1 MFEIDSFYL
10 IILSVALFILIA
22 VLGFMGWMLSHQK
35 DQIDFPNI
43 TTTCPDFW
51 EIDSVVGAT
60 NGYCK
65 QPTTSTSF
73 NYGSANSLTN
83 YIKTGTTTA
92 GSVPGLNGATFNSK
106 DSGWGSGKE
115 AVCAQRKW
123 ANDNNIKWDT
133 VTNVNF
139 C

>member
-43 TTTCPDFW
+43 KTTCPDFW
-51 EIDSVVGAT
+51 EIDST

-73 NYGSANSLTN
+73 NYGSDTSLTN

-92 GSVPGLNGATFNSK
+92 VVVPGKIDATFNSK
-106 DSGWGSGKE
+106 DSEWGSGKE

>member
-35 DQIDFPNI
+35 DQVDFPNI

-51 EIDSVVGAT
+51 EIDST

-65 QPTTSTSF
+65 QPEVAKF
-73 NYGSANSLTN
+73 NYGSNISLTN

-92 GSVPGLNGATFNSK
+92 VDVPGKTDTTFNSK
-106 DSGWGSGKE
+106 DSEWGSGKE
-115 AVCAQRKW
+115 AICNKKKW
-123 ANDNNIKWDT
+123 ADTNSIKWDT

>member
-10 IILSVALFILIA
+10 IILSVALFILII

-35 DQIDFPNI
+35 DQVDFPNI

-51 EIDSVVGAT
+51 EIDST

-65 QPTTSTSF
+65 QPTTSENF
-73 NYGSANSLTN
+73 NFGKRVITEDAAKFIPIGATTPILAPGFS
-83 YIKTGTTTA
+83 GT
-92 GSVPGLNGATFNSK
+92 TFNSK
-106 DSGWGSGKE
+106 DSVWGSGKE
-115 AVCAQRKW
+115 AICNKKKW
-123 ANDNNIKWDT
+123 ADNIGINWDT

>member
-51 EIDSVVGAT
+51 EIDS

-65 QPTTSTSF
+65 QPSISTSF
-73 NYGSANSLTN
+73 NYGSSNSLAN
-83 YIKTGTTTA
+83 YIKTGTTTPVN
-92 GSVPGLNGATFNSK
+92 VPGKTDDTSFNSK
-106 DSGWGSGKE
+106 ASEWGSGKE
-115 AVCAQRKW
+115 AVCNKKKW
-123 ANDNNIKWDT
+123 ANDNTIKWDT